1 MVEDEIRTVLAD
13 HGRLSV
19 DVGALAGTDDLYR
32 NGLTSH
38 ASVDLMLALEEQ
50 FGVEFPPHMLRKAT
64 FQSIDSIQSAITE
77 LTTTA

>member
-1 MVEDEIRTVLAD
+1 VVEDEIRAVLAD

-19 DVGALAGTDDLYR
+19 DVGTLTGTDDLYR

-50 FGVEFPPHMLRKAT
+50 FGVEFPPRMLRKAT

-77 LTTTA
+77 LTAT